1 VVVWRIGKRE
11 KERKRQVFFVKR
23 DNNCTNLIVVV
34 WRIGKREK
42 ERKRVFSLNPR

>member
-1 VVVWRIGKRE
+1 MKTVQVVSI
-11 KERKRQVFFVKR
+11 QVFFVKR

-34 WRIGKREK
+34 WRIGKREE